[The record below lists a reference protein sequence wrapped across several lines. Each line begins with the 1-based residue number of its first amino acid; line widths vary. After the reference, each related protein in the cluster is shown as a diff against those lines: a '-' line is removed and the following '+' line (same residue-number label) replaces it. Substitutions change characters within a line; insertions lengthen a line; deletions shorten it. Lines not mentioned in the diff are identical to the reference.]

1 MDVNKALEKKK
12 NSIMETKNIKEM
24 TKEERKTLLVM
35 KLKSYIRIVDTSLF
49 EGDASFA
56 SYWFDDIKYTSN
68 ILKNILNME
77 DNPIT
82 IDFLV
87 RFT

>member
-1 MDVNKALEKKK
+1 MK
-12 NSIMETKNIKEM
+12 TKSIKEM

-35 KLKSYIRIVDTSLF
+35 KLKSYIRIVDTSLL
-49 EGDASFA
+49 EGDTKFA
-56 SYWFDDIKYTSN
+56 SYWFDDIKYTSK
-68 ILKNILNME
+68 ILKNILDME
-77 DNPIT
+77 DNKIT